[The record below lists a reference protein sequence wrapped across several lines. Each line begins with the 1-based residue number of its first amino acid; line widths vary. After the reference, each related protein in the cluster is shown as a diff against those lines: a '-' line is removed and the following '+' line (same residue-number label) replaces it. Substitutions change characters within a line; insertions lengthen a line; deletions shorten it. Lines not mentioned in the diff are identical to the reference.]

1 MRAKRVFLLPYLA
14 LFLVLVLS
22 ACSSAPALTP
32 VPTAASVAPT
42 VAGRQATLDARG
54 LSMLE
59 GPMVIR
65 LSEFDTL
72 TINVPVPASAPVEL
86 GPPASGHALS
96 RPAQCPPPGNPT
108 IFVAQDKGLDTMRA
122 YLDGGGTVADLEKL
136 LNSRLSIQND
146 YARGYRSARLFHTDV
161 TGDAVP
167 DVLVVSQAGF
177 RYYPSTVRLFF
188 LQCSDGRYNGEA
200 VVSSEGRVFGE
211 SDLGI
216 LSIQDANDNG
226 VPEITFTYQGVMT
239 ESKPRKYTHTLEW
252 NGDQLVSFVNP

>member
-1 MRAKRVFLLPYLA
+1 
-14 LFLVLVLS
+14 
-22 ACSSAPALTP
+22 
-32 VPTAASVAPT
+32 
-42 VAGRQATLDARG
+42 
-54 LSMLE
+54 MLE

-86 GPPASGHALS
+86 LPPASGQALS
-96 RPAQCPPPGNPT
+96 QPAQCPPRGNPT
-108 IFVAQDKGLDTMRA
+108 IFVSQDRGLDTIRA
-122 YLDGGGTVADLEKL
+122 YLDGGGAVADLEKL
-136 LNSRLSIQND
+136 LNRRLSLQNG
-146 YARGYRSARLFHTDV
+146 YARGSRSARLFHTDV

-167 DVLVVSQAGF
+167 DVLIVSEAGF
-177 RYYPSTVRLFF
+177 RYYPTRVRLFF
-188 LQCSDGRYNGEA
+188 LQCSGGRYKGET

-226 VPEITFTYQGVMT
+226 VPEITFAYLGIMT
-239 ESKPRKYTHTLEW
+239 NNRPRKYTHTLEW